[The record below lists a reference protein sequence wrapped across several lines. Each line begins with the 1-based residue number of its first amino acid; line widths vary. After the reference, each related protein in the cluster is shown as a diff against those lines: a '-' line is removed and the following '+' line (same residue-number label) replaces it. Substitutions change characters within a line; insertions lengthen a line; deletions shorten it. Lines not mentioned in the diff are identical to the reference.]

1 MSETGVIRP
10 VIITGLSGAGKTLV
24 VNCFEDLGYYCVDN
38 LPPAL
43 LLKFIELSQQSEGKI
58 NRVALVIDARGRQF
72 FRNLSQALLDLEA
85 ARVEYEVVFLEASDD
100 VLVRR
105 FKESRRPHPMASEG
119 RLIESIQLERKLL
132 EDLRGQADLVID
144 TTSLSP
150 RVLSDTIA
158 ERFGKEDAQR
168 FSINIVS
175 FGYKAGIPM
184 DSDIVMD
191 VRFLPNPFYQ
201 EKMSKLTGKDAD
213 VIDFVMDSPPTG
225 IFLKYFLDLLYY
237 LIPEYV
243 NEGKSNL
250 SIGIGCTGGQHRSVV
265 LADYIGF
272 RLNEMG
278 YVVSIRHR
286 DLTKYISEAVN
297 QDE

>member
-1 MSETGVIRP
+1 MAEAGTIRP

-43 LLKFIELSQQSEGKI
+43 LVKFIELSQQSEGRI

-72 FRNLSQALLDLEA
+72 FRDLFQAIKDLED
-85 ARVEYEVVFLEASDD
+85 ARIDCEVVFLEASDD

-132 EDLRGQADLVID
+132 EELRGRADMVID

-150 RVLSDTIA
+150 RILSDTIA
-158 ERFGKEDAQR
+158 ERYGRDDEQR
-168 FSINIVS
+168 FTLNIVS

-191 VRFLPNPFYQ
+191 VRFLPNPFYL
-201 EKMSKLTGKDAD
+201 EEMRKMTGRDTP
-213 VIDFVMDSPPTG
+213 VIDYVMEAAPTRT
-225 IFLKYFLDLLYY
+225 FLNYFLDLLFY
-237 LIPEYV
+237 LIPEYI

-250 SIGIGCTGGQHRSVV
+250 AIAIGCTGGQHRSVV
-265 LADYIGF
+265 LTDHIGR
-272 RLNEMG
+272 RLSEAG
-278 YVVSIRHR
+278 YGVTIRHR
-286 DLTKYISEAVN
+286 DLVKYIMEASN

>member
-1 MSETGVIRP
+1 MAESGTIRP

-43 LLKFIELSQQSEGKI
+43 LVKFIELSQQSEGKI

-72 FRNLSQALLDLEA
+72 FRDLFQAIKDLED
-85 ARVEYEVVFLEASDD
+85 ARIDCEVVFLEASDD

-132 EDLRGQADLVID
+132 EELRGRADMVID

-158 ERFGKEDAQR
+158 ERYGREDEQR
-168 FSINIVS
+168 FTIEYRVFWLQSRHS
-175 FGYKAGIPM
+175 HGFGY
-184 DSDIVMD
+184 
-191 VRFLPNPFYQ
+191 RY
-201 EKMSKLTGKDAD
+201 
-213 VIDFVMDSPPTG
+213 
-225 IFLKYFLDLLYY
+225 
-237 LIPEYV
+237 
-243 NEGKSNL
+243 
-250 SIGIGCTGGQHRSVV
+250 GCSFPAQSV
-265 LADYIGF
+265 L
-272 RLNEMG
+272 
-278 YVVSIRHR
+278 
-286 DLTKYISEAVN
+286 
-297 QDE
+297 